1 MAKQSHPL
9 HRAYTAYGMRP
20 PGTSVNDN
28 APDNQPSQDNQS
40 DYQVSVLNIPNDEA
54 TPAVRTAVSMMFR
67 KLEEMKDALD
77 KAKDHIRKLEERV
90 DVDYITNLPN
100 RRAFFNKLEWSISMF
115 ERYKHHFSV
124 IYVDMDDLKV
134 INDKLGHTAGDMA
147 IRHVG
152 TIIDDIKRE
161 TDFLARVGSDEFALI
176 MHYAD
181 ETAAKKRAEEI
192 VQRILGSHFMHQGT
206 PATLSA
212 SYGVYEAKPR
222 DTADMIV
229 QRADIAMRNEKTGS
243 QKTVRTTLTV

>member
-20 PGTSVNDN
+20 PGSSVNDN
-28 APDNQPSQDNQS
+28 APDLQPNQDSQS
-40 DYQVSVLNIPNDEA
+40 DYQISVLNVPSEEA
-54 TPAVRTAVSMMFR
+54 TPAVRTAISMMFR
-67 KLEEMKDALD
+67 KLEEMKQGLD

-115 ERYKHHFSV
+115 ERYKHRFSV
-124 IYVDMDDLKV
+124 IYVDMDNLKLL
-134 INDKLGHTAGDMA
+134 NDKMGHTAGDMA

-152 TIIDDIKRE
+152 AIIDDIKRE

-181 ETAAKKRAEEI
+181 ETAARKRAEEI
-192 VQRILGSHFMHQGT
+192 VKRVLNSHFTYQGQT
-206 PATLSA
+206 STLST
-212 SYGVYEAKPR
+212 SYGVYEAQPR

-229 QRADIAMRNEKTGS
+229 QRADIAMRNEKTVS
-243 QKTVRTTLTV
+243 KKTSRTTITV